1 MDIDPVKDYPEL
13 SLLVAGQ
20 WRRGEGRDVLP
31 VTDPATKKVVG
42 ELPTATTADLDEAL
56 DAAATAFRTWKETP
70 AFDRYGILR
79 RAGELLRQ
87 RAPEIGRVTTIE
99 QGKPLAEATQ
109 EAYGAADILDWFAE
123 EGRRVYGRIVPARR
137 AGVRNLVLRQPVGP
151 VAAFT
156 PWNFPITIPARKI
169 AAALATGCTMVIKPA
184 EETPATALA
193 LARALVDAGLPPG
206 VLNVVFGDPGTVSTH
221 LIRSPQIRKV
231 TFTGSTAIG
240 RRIAALAAEGVKRV
254 TLELGGHAPVL
265 VFDDADLDK
274 AADLAVAAKFRN
286 AGQICIAPTR
296 FFVQEGVFDQF
307 TDRFAQA
314 MRRLHPGHGLDP
326 DTTMGPLA
334 HDRRPPAIA
343 AMVEDAVERGARVVT
358 GGTPG
363 DADGYF
369 WEPTLLT
376 DVDPAARAM
385 TEEPFGPLALA
396 VPFQTLEEALQRAN
410 ELPYG
415 LASYAFTSSTSTA
428 LAVSEEIEAGMLAV
442 NHFQINTPETPFGG
456 VKESGYGSEG
466 GTEGIED
473 YLFSKLVSEA

>member
-1 MDIDPVKDYPEL
+1 MDIDPQEDYPEL

-20 WRRGEGRDVLP
+20 WRRQENRDVLP
-31 VTDPATKKVVG
+31 VIDPATKKVVG
-42 ELPTATTADLDEAL
+42 ELPVATAADLDEAV
-56 DAAATAFRTWKETP
+56 DAAATAFRTWRETP
-70 AFDRYGILR
+70 AFDRYRILR
-79 RAGELLRQ
+79 RAGELLRE
-87 RAPEIGRVTTIE
+87 RAAEIGRITTIE

-109 EAYGAADILDWFAE
+109 EVYGAADILDWFAE
-123 EGRRVYGRIVPARR
+123 EGRRVYGRIVPSRQ

-156 PWNFPITIPARKI
+156 PWNFPITIPVRKI
-169 AAALATGCTMVIKPA
+169 GAALAAGCTMVIKPA

-193 LARALVDAGLPPG
+193 LARALVDAGLPAG
-206 VLNVVFGDPGTVSTH
+206 VLNVVFGDPATVSAH

-265 VFDDADLDK
+265 VFDDADIHK

-286 AGQICIAPTR
+286 AGQVCIAPTR
-296 FFVQEGVFDQF
+296 FFVQEGVFDEF

-314 MRRLHPGHGLDP
+314 MGRLRPGHGLDP
-326 DTTMGPLA
+326 DTTLGPLA
-334 HDRRPPAIA
+334 HERRPPAIA
-343 AMVEDAVERGARVVT
+343 AMVEDAVDRGARVVT
-358 GGTPG
+358 GGAPG

-369 WEPTLLT
+369 WEPTLLA

-396 VPFQTLEEALQRAN
+396 VPFRTLDEALQRAN

-428 LAVSEEIEAGMLAV
+428 LAVSESIEAGMLAV
-442 NHFQINTPETPFGG
+442 NHFTINAPETPFGG